1 MQYTNSFGGFLVAT
15 LATASMVSAFPTIP
29 PRVPVPVSGISS
41 MKQVRNNQYNGKSK
55 HGTIALEK
63 AYLKFG
69 VTIPDDVSTAVSRVR
84 TEMLSDLA
92 ALGLYKRTNGT
103 GSAVATPQEYDVE
116 YLTPVQIG
124 NPPQTLMLDFDTG
137 SSDLWVYSS
146 NTPSSDVKGQ
156 TVYDPDAS
164 DTSMKLQG
172 HTWSISYGDGSSSE
186 GEVYRDN
193 VTVGGLSVYPMAVEA
208 ATDVSAEFTS
218 DTDIDGLLG
227 LAFSKLNTVK
237 PTQQK
242 TFFEAAKDQLDSYL
256 FTVDLKAGE
265 PGTYNFGYIDHS
277 AYTGDIAYT
286 PIDTSNGWWEF
297 STTGYQVGDQAY
309 QTEPI
314 KGIADTGT
322 TLMLMPRDVTVAYYT
337 AVEGASYDRTQ
348 GGYVFPCDASLPD
361 FSFGVGTNTI
371 VVPGSFINYSPVD
384 KTNSSC
390 YGGIQADTSI
400 GFAIFGDVALKAAFV
415 VFDGEKEQLGF
426 ATKDLKLADGS
437 RVVRQSVQVNTVTVY

>member
-1 MQYTNSFGGFLVAT
+1 MQYTTSFGGFLAAT

-29 PRVPVPVSGISS
+29 PRVPVPISGISS
-41 MKQVRNNQYNGKSK
+41 MKQVRNNKYNGKSK

-69 VTIPDDVSTAVSRVR
+69 VTIPDDVSSAVSRVR
-84 TEMLSDLA
+84 NEVLADLA
-92 ALGLYKRTNGT
+92 ALGLYKRSNGT
-103 GSAVATPQEYDVE
+103 GSAVTTPQEYDVE

-124 NPPQTLMLDFDTG
+124 TPPQTLMLDFDTG

-164 DTSMKLQG
+164 DTSMKLAN
-172 HTWSISYGDGSSSE
+172 HTWSISYGDGSSSK
-186 GEVYRDN
+186 GDVYNDN
-193 VTVGGLSVYPMAVEA
+193 VTIGGMSVYPMAVEA
-208 ATDVSAEFTS
+208 ANDVSAEFTS

-227 LAFSKLNTVK
+227 LAFSKLNTVT
-237 PTQQK
+237 PTKQK
-242 TFFEAAKDQLDSYL
+242 TFFEAAKDQLASYL

-265 PGTYNFGYIDHS
+265 PGTYNFGYIDDK
-277 AYTGDIAYT
+277 AYTGDISYT
-286 PIDTSNGWWEF
+286 PVDTSNGWWKF
-297 STTGYQVGDQAY
+297 STTGYQVGDQEY

-314 KGIADTGT
+314 SGIADTGT
-322 TLMLMPRDVTVAYYT
+322 TLMLLPTDVTVAYYQSVPD
-337 AVEGASYDRTQ
+337 AKYDQTQ
-348 GGYVFPCDASLPD
+348 GGYVFPCDADLPD
-361 FSFGVGTNTI
+361 FSFGVGENTI

-390 YGGIQADTSI
+390 YGGIQGDSSI

-415 VFDGEKEQLGF
+415 VFDGENEQLGF
-426 ATKDLKLADGS
+426 ATKDL
-437 RVVRQSVQVNTVTVY
+437 